1 MLFNIF
7 REQVY
12 HSQREGLSVCQRRH
26 PCPKERGDQLLRDQG
41 DPLSKEVKNHTLN
54 THRFGFFLDNKGRKS
69 SSIVWRSGDASK
81 MIEEAYTNKVKRS
94 NRSMKKFIALK

>member
-1 MLFNIF
+1 MIMGEMLFNTH

-41 DPLSKEVKNHTLN
+41 DPLSKDVKNQTLN
-54 THRFGFFLDNKGRKS
+54 THRFWFVWTTERGNPCQFLEDQETHQK
-69 SSIVWRSGDASK
+69 
-81 MIEEAYTNKVKRS
+81 
-94 NRSMKKFIALK
+94 